1 MIITAIREIQILQK
15 LKNDHIVQLKDC
27 FISGCIEMNNRS
39 SVVDSQSQYPDLYMV
54 MEYIS
59 LETISYVIYSI
70 IYRYIIGY
78 SVMQLLLSLTLSV
91 IMTC

>member
-1 MIITAIREIQILQK
+1 
-15 LKNDHIVQLKDC
+15 
-27 FISGCIEMNNRS
+27 MNNRS

-78 SVMQLLLSLTLSV
+78 SVIQLLLSLTLSV
-91 IMTC
+91 ITTC